1 MKRIASFV
9 VDKVFDGLLVGKQE
23 LWDGFDARV
32 LDLNDVAM
40 LSGLMEKARHG
51 FGREMPIFA
60 EQLIRQYGGNPI
72 RILSL
77 YNGIGTEGYQ
87 IETPT
92 TRVSTRLFSQRS
104 AWHAAA
110 YEKDIQVN
118 VCDSHLHGGLA
129 IDVGSLYLSL
139 VRRAEPINVC
149 SYGTMIN
156 KFGPVAVDVPLSLAV
171 SRWATWIFVSLANS
185 GWRKPS
191 WCDEYPLHSLFF
203 QRIEKGKFWT
213 EVRRV
218 CFSQDILVN
227 GHGNDAREQ
236 LLYLDVNC
244 PQEIDHSID
253 PSSALIQTVR
263 SNPDWLSE
271 VTSWQNQFVLGL
283 VRFCTMLFGAGVAYH
298 GDGLDGF
305 HDRVENCG
313 SLKKVILK
321 SAKGSSRVAS
331 KLVLANKRT
340 LYQQSFREARSS
352 FNYPYVFEGCE
363 FRQNLHENLCSDR
376 DAGMIL
382 NEIRDSITPAWLA
395 FRDYLEDCDGSSFRF
410 CTPLA
415 FQRVP
420 SQGYI
425 SSGGAFDAKPG
436 FEFKEAAITANAILQ
451 FYETI
456 GGNVFNPLVG
466 GVDVSGVE
474 TWSQN
479 WPYVAAINWLKAR
492 VDSDLNFTIHSG
504 ESFPYR
510 MRGLRMIGECFLGE
524 QPPDR
529 IGHALALS
537 ERASCTI
544 EEKNNKLPVPKRELV
559 ADLCWFHHV
568 HDSGFKCSCFDL
580 ISRLTTANNALV
592 SLEPRA
598 WIDAFSLLH
607 QSTLVD
613 KVVSVVPAVSGSD
626 FENVLSDEV
635 QWKTSRDRWDVDFQV
650 FQAAYLLAWDSI
662 PGYGALDCNLDKP
675 ATDDVNNLV
684 REYFDENL
692 SQAERIVK
700 DMLRECGT
708 IIEAC
713 PTSNLTLSGLY
724 RYQDLPLWDWIDD
737 GLNVSINSDDPLVFV
752 TFAGDELGRLECFC
766 GSSGRRKLRKALKS
780 LALGGHCQEGVLTGS
795 DVEILLSSLSDSFG
809 PNGVVV

>member
-9 VDKVFDGLLVGKQE
+9 IDKVFDGLLVGKQE
-23 LWDGFDARV
+23 LWDGFDARI
-32 LDLNDVAM
+32 LDINDVAM
-40 LSGLMEKARHG
+40 LSGMMEKARQG

-60 EQLIRQYGGNPI
+60 EQLIREYGGNPI

-77 YNGIGTEGYQ
+77 YNGIGTEGSQ
-87 IETPT
+87 IEMPT
-92 TRVSTRLFSQRS
+92 TQVSTRLFSQRP
-104 AWHAAA
+104 AWHTAA

-139 VRRAEPINVC
+139 VRRTEPINVR
-149 SYGTMIN
+149 SYGSMI
-156 KFGPVAVDVPLSLAV
+156 KKLGPLAVDVPLSLSI
-171 SRWATWIFVSLANS
+171 SRWATWIFVSLVS
-185 GWRKPS
+185 SDWREPE
-191 WCDEYPLHSLFF
+191 WCDEHPLHSLFF
-203 QRIEKGKFWT
+203 KRIEQGKFWT

-218 CFSQDILVN
+218 CFSQDTLIN
-227 GHGNDAREQ
+227 EQRNAAREQ
-236 LLYLDVNC
+236 LLCLDLNC
-244 PQEIDHSID
+244 PQEIDRSID
-253 PSSALIQTVR
+253 PASALVQTVK
-263 SNPDWLSE
+263 SNPDWLSD
-271 VTSWQNQFVLGL
+271 VNSWQNQFVLGL
-283 VRFCTMLFGAGVAYH
+283 VRFCTMLFGTGVAYH

-305 HDRVENCG
+305 HDRVESCG
-313 SLKKVILK
+313 SLKKIILK
-321 SAKGSSRVAS
+321 SAKGSSRGAS
-331 KLVLANKRT
+331 KLLLDNKRT
-340 LYQQSFREARSS
+340 LYQQSFDVARSS
-352 FNYPYVFEGCE
+352 FNYPYVFGGCE

-376 DAGMIL
+376 DVGMIL
-382 NEIRDSITPAWLA
+382 KEIRDSITPAWLA
-395 FRDYLEDCDGSSFRF
+395 FYDYLEGHDGSSFRF

-420 SQGYI
+420 SQGYV
-425 SSGGAFDAKPG
+425 SSGGAFCAKPG
-436 FEFKEAAITANAILQ
+436 FEFTEAAITANAILQ
-451 FYETI
+451 FYGTI
-456 GGNVFNPLVG
+456 GGNVFSSLVG

-479 WPYVAAINWLKAR
+479 WPYVSAINWLKNK
-492 VDSDLNFTIHSG
+492 VDTNLNFTVHSG

-544 EEKNNKLPVPKRELV
+544 EEKNKKLPIPKRELV
-559 ADLCWFHHV
+559 ADLCWFHGV
-568 HDSGFKCSCFDL
+568 HDSGFKCACLDL
-580 ISRLTTANNALV
+580 ISRLTTANNALA
-592 SLEPRA
+592 SLDPQA
-598 WIDAFSLLH
+598 WVDAFSLLH

-613 KVVSVVPAVSGSD
+613 KIVSVVPAVSGSG
-626 FENVLSDEV
+626 FENVLSEEV
-635 QWKTSRDRWDVDFQV
+635 QWRTSRDRWDVDFQV
-650 FQAAYLLAWDSI
+650 FQAAYLLAWDSL

-675 ATDDVNNLV
+675 ATTDINNSV
-684 REYFDENL
+684 REYFEENL

-700 DMLRECGT
+700 DVLREYGT

-737 GLNVSINSDDPLVFV
+737 GINVSINSDDPLVFV
-752 TFAGDELGRLECFC
+752 TFAGDELDRLECFC
-766 GSSGRRKLRKALKS
+766 GSSGRHKLRKSLKS
-780 LALGGHCQEGVLTGS
+780 LAFGGHCQEGSLTCS

-809 PNGVVV
+809 PNGVGV